1 MKLCCDAEGVSIVNY
16 GCDENYD
23 RNEDIN
29 QEDCDVNI
37 AVEWD
42 KYPV

>member
-16 GCDENYD
+16 GWDENFD
-23 RNEDIN
+23 HNEEYN
-29 QEDCDVNI
+29 QDCDVNI